1 MKIFSVVLGFLAAQ
15 TVTMDATGPADRL
28 TVNDVLAEAR
38 SHLVRLAPPEAL
50 AALQRGALLIDTRSE
65 DERRA
70 RGHVPGSM
78 HIPLSVLEWR
88 VDPDSGSQ
96 NDAIDSFD
104 KHIILL
110 CAQGYSS
117 SLAARRLQQLGFRRA
132 TDVIG
137 GFEAWERDGLSING
151 GPDSPS

>member
-1 MKIFSVVLGFLAAQ
+1 
-15 TVTMDATGPADRL
+15 MDATGPAGRL
-28 TVNDVLAEAR
+28 TVHDVLAETR
-38 SHLVRLAPPEAL
+38 SHLVRLTPPEVL
-50 AALQRGALLIDTRSE
+50 AALRGGALLIDTRSE

-70 RGHVPGSM
+70 RGYVPESM

-88 VDPDSGSQ
+88 VDPDSESH
-96 NDAIDSFD
+96 DEAIDSFD
-104 KHIILL
+104 KHLILL

-137 GFEAWERDGLSING
+137 GFEAWEGGGLPING
-151 GPDSPS
+151 GPGPPS